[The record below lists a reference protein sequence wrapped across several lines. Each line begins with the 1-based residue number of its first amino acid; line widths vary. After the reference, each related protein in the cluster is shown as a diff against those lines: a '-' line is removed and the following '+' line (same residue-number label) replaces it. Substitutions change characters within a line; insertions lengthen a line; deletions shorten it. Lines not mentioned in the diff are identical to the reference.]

1 MNMVSVDAVLVETG
15 DISAVNGINVCL
27 IHIVLVVQT
36 VRIPNL
42 LLSTRHDTVENVP
55 ASVNSSGDKENRLPM
70 RNVLLQ

>member
-1 MNMVSVDAVLVETG
+1 MNMMSVDAVLIEAR
-15 DISAVNGINVCL
+15 DISAVNSINICL
-27 IHIVLVVQT
+27 VHIVMVVQT

-42 LLSTRHDTVENVP
+42 LLSTRHDTVENVA